1 MSRHDRLTFDNKRS
15 FMDFNLNEDQ
25 QAFAETAY
33 QFAMSELAP
42 NAALWDREHIFPK
55 DVIKKAG
62 ELGFCGLYTPEEA
75 GGLGLSRL
83 DSSIIFE
90 QLAMGCTATTAMLT
104 IHNMATWMI
113 ASFGTDA
120 VKEQYI
126 DQLVMG
132 ELLASYC
139 LTEPGSGSDAAS
151 LKTKADKDGDSY
163 VLNGSKM
170 FISGAGETDV
180 LVVMAR
186 TGEAGPKGISAFVVP
201 ADAEGVSYGKA
212 EEKMGWNAQPTR
224 LVTLEN
230 VRIPAANLMGAEGE
244 GFKFAM
250 QGLDGG
256 RINIATCS
264 IGTAQQALN
273 TAKQY
278 MTEREQFGKPLAA
291 FQALQFKIADMNTEL
306 VAARQMVRLAAFKL
320 DTNDSEKTTYCAMA
334 KRFAT
339 DVGFKVCDDALQIH
353 GGYGYIKEYP
363 LERHVRDVR
372 VHQILE
378 GTNEIMRVIIGR
390 RILAEGAPSVL

>member
-1 MSRHDRLTFDNKRS
+1 
-15 FMDFNLNEDQ
+15 MDFNLNEDQ

-120 VKEQYI
+120 VREQYI

-201 ADAEGVSYGKA
+201 ADAEGISYGKA

-230 VRIPAANLMGAEGE
+230 VRIPVANLMGAEGE

-278 MTEREQFGKPLAA
+278 MIEREQFGKPLAA